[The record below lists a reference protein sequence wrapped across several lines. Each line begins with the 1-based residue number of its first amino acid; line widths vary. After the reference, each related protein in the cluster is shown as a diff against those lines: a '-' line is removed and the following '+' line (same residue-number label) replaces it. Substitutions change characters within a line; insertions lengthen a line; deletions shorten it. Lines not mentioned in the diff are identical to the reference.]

1 MEKRVTKPKV
11 LILLWVVSLTSV
23 VNATLTMELREADGV
38 TPVADLDQVMLGD
51 DYVLVVSGAAA
62 DKGASI
68 GIYGPTCTAADWD
81 YLGPG
86 GQAAAACVDTG
97 DLSYILWSTTYYGY
111 DMIADDSGSGTGVS
125 TGDWFTVDLTC
136 LAEGNFSFDLLDYKN
151 NSAVIASVY
160 GVLIPEPMTIA
171 LLGVGA
177 LLLRRRK

>member
-1 MEKRVTKPKV
+1 MKKM
-11 LILLWVVSLTSV
+11 LILMLVLGLASTVS
-23 VNATLTMELREADGV
+23 ATVTMELRESDGT
-38 TPVADLDQVMLGD
+38 TPVPDLDKVMLGD
-51 DYVLVVSGAAA
+51 DYVLVVEGATA
-62 DKGASI
+62 DAGASV
-68 GIYGPTCTAADWD
+68 GLYGPGWAATDWD
-81 YLGPG
+81 NLGSG
-86 GQAAAACVDTG
+86 GQAAATKLETG
-97 DLSYILWSTTYYGY
+97 DMSYIKWSTTYYGY